1 MKKYLLILV
10 LFISGKAFTNDFFF
24 EGKMMP
30 TVSYKK
36 VAWINKGCTSCM
48 AINAISYV
56 KIPKDSGPSYIGTPG
71 SKVCTSLPD
80 TKVAIFKSKAGE
92 QGFCVF
98 KDSSY
103 IDTGG
108 LFYFARENTNK
119 KK

>member
-1 MKKYLLILV
+1 MKKLTILLIL
-10 LFISGKAFTNDFFF
+10 LMTTTTFATEFFF

-48 AINAISYV
+48 AINAISYA

-80 TKVAIFKSKAGE
+80 TKVAIFKSKEGE

>member
-1 MKKYLLILV
+1 MKNLLLTII
-10 LFISGKAFTNDFFF
+10 FISAPCYAQQFFF
-24 EGKMMP
+24 DGKLAP
-30 TVSYKK
+30 TENYKD
-36 VAWINKGCTSCM
+36 VAWISKGCISCE
-48 AINAISYV
+48 AANVLSYV

-71 SKVCTSLPD
+71 SKVCKSLPD
-80 TKVAIFKSKAGE
+80 TRVAIFKSKAGE

>member
-1 MKKYLLILV
+1 MRKLTILLISLMTTNI
-10 LFISGKAFTNDFFF
+10 FANDFFF
-24 EGKMMP
+24 EGVMMP
-30 TVSYKK
+30 TESYKK
-36 VAWINKGCTSCM
+36 VAWINKGCISCM
-48 AINAISYV
+48 AINVLSYV

-108 LFYFARENTNK
+108 LFYFARENTMK
-119 KK
+119 EK